1 MDSSERKFIEIVERI
16 MIRWGYSATEGRVYA
31 ILLLSNRPMTIAE
44 LAEST
49 GLSRSSISVS
59 LTKLAREYLV
69 TCRRKGKTKYFTA
82 TPAFLEKFLQQPK
95 EILEREVRPL
105 EKIVESMI
113 EKSNE
118 EMKPRLGAI
127 LNDLKKLECVLE
139 LIIRLEEEESECLTN
154 G

>member
-69 TCRRKGKTKYFTA
+69 TCRRKGKTKYITA
-82 TPAFLEKFLQQPK
+82 APAFLEKFLQQPK